1 MAELMHTRGPWRAV
15 AYSCHAATT
24 ILVDDPTTFTGK
36 RTVAEFETEA
46 DARIGAALP
55 ELLDAAQAA
64 EAILARGRWVEGSTD
79 PEAVAL
85 WKLRA
90 ALNKAGMEVSHG

>member
-1 MAELMHTRGPWRAV
+1 MAEFMHTPGPWREA

-24 ILVDDPTTFTGK
+24 ILVDDPTTLTGK
-36 RTVAEFETEA
+36 RIVAEFETEA
-46 DARIGAALP
+46 DARVGAALP
-55 ELLDAAQAA
+55 EPLETAQAA
-64 EAILARGRWVEGSTD
+64 ESILARGRWIEGSTD